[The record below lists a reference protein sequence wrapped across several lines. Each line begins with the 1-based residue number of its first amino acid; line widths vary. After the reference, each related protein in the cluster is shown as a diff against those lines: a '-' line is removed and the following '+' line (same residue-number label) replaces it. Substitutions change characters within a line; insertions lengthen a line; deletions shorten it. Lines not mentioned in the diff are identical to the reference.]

1 MLMQSGHKQQGFTVV
16 ELLISI
22 SLFAILIPTITLGL
36 GTLIQINNR
45 ARDLTLI
52 SILAENKIES
62 LRSIGFNSVTN
73 GTTDFTSELP
83 KEINSPRSAAYAVV
97 QANGNKT
104 VTVTITYSDYKK
116 PRTVVYRSIISETG
130 VGQ

>member
-1 MLMQSGHKQQGFTVV
+1 MHKRQGGFTMV

-22 SLFAILIPTITLGL
+22 SLFAILIPALTLGL
-36 GTLIQINNR
+36 SSLTQLNNR

-62 LRSIGFNSVTN
+62 LRSIGYNAVTT
-73 GTTDFTSELP
+73 GSTVFTSELP
-83 KEINSPRSAAYAVV
+83 AELASPKVATY
-97 QANGNKT
+97 T
-104 VTVTITYSDYKK
+104 VTESAGIKTIDISIQYTDYKK
-116 PRTVVYRSIISETG
+116 SRTVTYKSFIGESG